1 MNLQGAKMRQLLY
14 VLTLSISFLSATVIN
29 VPDDHSTI
37 QAGINASADGDT
49 VLVAQGTYLENL
61 ILEKE
66 IVLASHAIYDD
77 LGTDWISNENI
88 QNTKIVGNQP
98 NNSKKGSC
106 IQVSYDYIEPTIMG
120 FTMQDGLG
128 TAMLVEDCGSTRE
141 ERSGGAIMA
150 FQAYPVVSHNRFIN
164 NGMSSAGGGNA
175 VGAIA
180 NGGAITLYDDGDV
193 EFDEDRD
200 NSGQQSSMSRD
211 IPETWDVQ
219 NNYFENNNSGNG
231 ENVYARGYEGM
242 IDVSGSVFED
252 IDCDA
257 STVNEFVLHS
267 VEDEADYLTEN
278 ISGACLEEDVFYVSA
293 DDGDDENSG
302 TEEAPFKSIRHA
314 LTMVKGVEGSTTTI
328 NLGAGVYSPERSGD
342 IFPIVLP
349 DNVHLI
355 GDEMETTIITANAD
369 EDNEAAVIVIPE
381 CLNVKVAN
389 MTLKNGYSESHGCA
403 GGGAILVT
411 NNDTKSLDW
420 DMETN
425 LAILENL
432 ILEDSHSHNGGG
444 LSFFRVDGP
453 TVSNLIVRNNTASL
467 MGGGINV
474 YSANVTMSNVEIHDN
489 LCFGTYA
496 DDCGDDCGHGGG
508 LFLNQ
513 SWGTYDNMYIHDNT
527 ASMNGGGVWSSFA
540 SGWTMSNSVV
550 SNNVAPWF
558 GGGFGFWDH
567 NGEDENATLINVT
580 IENNIA
586 QPGWFGHGG
595 GVWANNSSTVFEDCS
610 FIDNVSNNNGGAV
623 NYWGGSSSPVFKNS
637 FFDGNS
643 STYNGGAI
651 YIAPD
656 AQGFHVE
663 YCTFVNNSTANGNGA
678 ALQTNQPG
686 TVINST
692 FYGNTAPADGGTL
705 GIGDYV
711 FVDVYNSIFWNEDV
725 TYEISGYANYST
737 LYHSLVQ
744 PMGNDSYD
752 GLWNTWG
759 FGNIDVDPLL
769 TNPSEGD
776 YTLTSES
783 PCIDAGIADLDGDGV
798 EDITVYTGSAPD
810 MGAYEMSIAALDG
823 FVMYPSET
831 YVILTWDPA
840 TEDDFQY
847 YLLERSTDEEF
858 TEGNTVSNYLMSNYF
873 EDNTLEYDTEY
884 FYRVSF
890 LASDWSELSEV
901 LSVTLQWMSV
911 DGDQL
916 PETYALHQ
924 NYPNPFNPVTNLSYD
939 LPEDAM
945 VNITIYDM
953 MGKVVTTLVNG
964 QQSAGYKTL
973 QWNATNNGGHP
984 ISAGL
989 YIYTIQAGTFNQ
1001 TRKMILLK

>member
-1 MNLQGAKMRQLLY
+1 M
-14 VLTLSISFLSATVIN
+14 
-29 VPDDHSTI
+29 
-37 QAGINASADGDT
+37 
-49 VLVAQGTYLENL
+49 
-61 ILEKE
+61 
-66 IVLASHAIYDD
+66 
-77 LGTDWISNENI
+77 
-88 QNTKIVGNQP
+88 
-98 NNSKKGSC
+98 
-106 IQVSYDYIEPTIMG
+106 
-120 FTMQDGLG
+120 
-128 TAMLVEDCGSTRE
+128 
-141 ERSGGAIMA
+141 
-150 FQAYPVVSHNRFIN
+150 
-164 NGMSSAGGGNA
+164 
-175 VGAIA
+175 
-180 NGGAITLYDDGDV
+180 
-193 EFDEDRD
+193 
-200 NSGQQSSMSRD
+200 
-211 IPETWDVQ
+211 
-219 NNYFENNNSGNG
+219 
-231 ENVYARGYEGM
+231 
-242 IDVSGSVFED
+242 
-252 IDCDA
+252 
-257 STVNEFVLHS
+257 
-267 VEDEADYLTEN
+267 
-278 ISGACLEEDVFYVSA
+278 
-293 DDGDDENSG
+293 
-302 TEEAPFKSIRHA
+302 
-314 LTMVKGVEGSTTTI
+314 
-328 NLGAGVYSPERSGD
+328 
-342 IFPIVLP
+342 
-349 DNVHLI
+349 
-355 GDEMETTIITANAD
+355 
-369 EDNEAAVIVIPE
+369 
-381 CLNVKVAN
+381 
-389 MTLKNGYSESHGCA
+389 
-403 GGGAILVT
+403 
-411 NNDTKSLDW
+411 
-420 DMETN
+420 
-425 LAILENL
+425 
-432 ILEDSHSHNGGG
+432 
-444 LSFFRVDGP
+444 
-453 TVSNLIVRNNTASL
+453 
-467 MGGGINV
+467 
-474 YSANVTMSNVEIHDN
+474 
-489 LCFGTYA
+489 
-496 DDCGDDCGHGGG
+496 
-508 LFLNQ
+508 
-513 SWGTYDNMYIHDNT
+513 
-527 ASMNGGGVWSSFA
+527 
-540 SGWTMSNSVV
+540 
-550 SNNVAPWF
+550 
-558 GGGFGFWDH
+558 
-567 NGEDENATLINVT
+567 T

-586 QPGWFGHGG
+586 EPGWFGHGG

>member
-1 MNLQGAKMRQLLY
+1 MRQALFAFA
-14 VLTLSISFLSATVIN
+14 LSISFLSATVIN

-37 QAGINASADGDT
+37 QAGINASVDGDT

-77 LGTDWISNENI
+77 LGTDWVSNENI

-98 NNSKKGSC
+98 SNSKKGSC
-106 IQVSYDYIEPTIMG
+106 IQVSYGQIQPNILG
-120 FTMQDGLG
+120 FTLQEGLG
-128 TAMLVEDCGSTRE
+128 TSMLLTDCDIVRV

-150 FQAYPVVSHNRFIN
+150 YQAYPVITHNRFIN
-164 NGMSSAGGGNA
+164 NGMSSAGGGGNA

-180 NGGAITLYDDGDV
+180 NGGAVTLYDDDDV

-219 NNYFENNNSGNG
+219 NNYFENNSSGNG
-231 ENVYARGYEGM
+231 ENFYAHGYAGT
-242 IDVSGSVFED
+242 IDVSGSVFEN
-252 IDCDA
+252 IDCEDI
-257 STVNEFVLHS
+257 TVNEFVLHS
-267 VEDEADYLTEN
+267 VESEADYLTDG
-278 ISGACLEEDVFYVSA
+278 ISGACLEENVFYVSA
-293 DDGDDENSG
+293 DDGDDDNSG
-302 TEEAPFKSIRHA
+302 TEEEPFRSIRHA
-314 LTMVKGVEGSTTTI
+314 LTMVKGAEGNTTMI
-328 NLGAGVYSPERSGD
+328 NLAAGVYSKENNGEG
-342 IFPIVLP
+342 FPIVLP

-355 GDEMETTIITANAD
+355 GDESETTILDAD
-369 EDNEAAVIVIPE
+369 ADQNNESGVMIIPE
-381 CLNVKVAN
+381 CVNVKVAN
-389 MTLKNGYSESHGCA
+389 MTLRNGYSESHGCS
-403 GGGAILVT
+403 GGGALLVT
-411 NNDTKSLDW
+411 NDDMKSLTW

-425 LAILENL
+425 LAIIENL

-444 LSFFRVDGP
+444 LSIFRVDGV

-474 YSANVTMSNVEIHDN
+474 YSANVAMSDVEIHDN
-489 LCFGTYA
+489 LCIGYPL
-496 DDCGDDCGHGGG
+496 DDCGSDCGHGGG

-513 SWGTYDNMYIHDNT
+513 TWGTYDNMNIHDNT
-527 ASMNGGGVWSSFA
+527 ASMHGGGVWSSMG
-540 SGWTMSNSVV
+540 SEWTMSNSVV

-567 NGEDENATLINVT
+567 NSEDMNATLVNVT
-580 IENNIA
+580 IANNVA
-586 QPGWFGHGG
+586 QSGWGGHGG
-595 GVWANNSSTVFEDCS
+595 GVWANNSSTVFEECS
-610 FIDNVSNNNGGAV
+610 FIDNVSNSNGGAV

-916 PETYALHQ
+916 PKTFALHQ

-945 VNITIYDM
+945 VTIAIYDM
-953 MGKVVTTLVNG
+953 MGKVVRTLVNG

-973 QWNATNNGGHP
+973 QWNATNNGGRP